1 MGRKTEN
8 SRLIRATLQKLYSAL
23 TESDALETWLVP
35 GEMTGKV
42 HSLDLRI
49 GGGYEM
55 SLFYPTADEESKG
68 KTQEKEDRYKATFVE
83 LKPFEKVVQRVVFDT
98 EDPTMKGEMTMSV
111 YLESIGDATKV
122 TIAFDNIPVGIGLRD
137 NEDGT
142 NSSLEKLAAFVE

>member
-1 MGRKTEN
+1 MGRKTAN
-8 SRLIRATLQKLYSAL
+8 SRLIRATTQKLYCAL

-55 SLFYPTADEESKG
+55 SLFYPAADEESKG
-68 KTQEKEDRYKATFVE
+68 KTQEKEDRYKATFLE

-122 TIAFDNIPVGIGLRD
+122 TIAFDDIPVGIGLKD